1 MAEPAEEFARPEGAV
16 ATLRWAMEQAGVGQ
30 NAVAKAI
37 GVSSGTVSFWM
48 TGRFRPTADSWL
60 AALQACGYEVVVQP
74 IADGEEVEHMGASCA
89 GSSEV
94 DTQSES

>member
-16 ATLRWAMEQAGVGQ
+16 ATLRWAMEEAGVGQ
-30 NAVAKAI
+30 NAVARAI

-60 AALQACGYEVVVQP
+60 AALRACGYEVVVQP
-74 IADGEEVEHMGASCA
+74 MTDDIIVEHH
-89 GSSEV
+89 EPR
-94 DTQSES
+94 